1 MTKELVYI
9 AGLAIAEQILLE
21 SYLDLVQL
29 ADGRTFG
36 VTDVLDD
43 AHVELYDPHATNPAP
58 VKPHPLPRIAY
69 VAPNTERGSA
79 TDNALILRRPVSL
92 GNLRDVLSAI
102 SNRSTIK
109 GVTAAS
115 KPQQPFEICP
125 TQDQKPAAEHR
136 KLECWLTLLTQV
148 ESETLPRE
156 IQGFGS
162 VQIMLFPMQKKV
174 SISDPEA
181 WRAKLVS
188 SNRSLIVLPHINQ
201 HVPSEG
207 ATLSFDR
214 FRWEL
219 CLTLSRGMLLPGIAG
234 IARYS
239 LLQWPDFG
247 SVGANAQHM
256 KLSALFHAR
265 ELSIAQ
271 AAALSNLPVNTVIAF
286 VNGCAALGLLKNC
299 PQELLGRKVQKPVR
313 ENVRTTSVILQPSLH
328 ASGGFGSWIGKIR
341 NAFGLRH

>member
-1 MTKELVYI
+1 MTKELVYV
-9 AGLAIAEQILLE
+9 AGLAKAEQILLE
-21 SYLDLVQL
+21 SYLDLVEL

-36 VTDVLDD
+36 VTDVLEN
-43 AHVELYDPHATNPAP
+43 AQVELFDPSTTKMAPA
-58 VKPHPLPRIAY
+58 KPHLLPRIAY
-69 VAPNTERGSA
+69 VAPNNEPGSA
-79 TDNALILRRPVSL
+79 TDNVLILRRPVSL
-92 GNLRDVLSAI
+92 GNLRDVLGTI
-102 SNRSTIK
+102 SKRSGAC
-109 GVTAAS
+109 GVLPIGKSPIPVADFPAS
-115 KPQQPFEICP
+115 E
-125 TQDQKPAAEHR
+125 QKPSEHR

-148 ESETLPRE
+148 EGETLPRE

-174 SISDPEA
+174 SISDPES
-181 WRAKLVS
+181 WRAKLVG

-201 HVPSEG
+201 HVPTDG

-219 CLTLSRGMLLPGIAG
+219 CMTLSRGLLLPGIAG
-234 IARYS
+234 MARYS

-247 SVGANAQHM
+247 ALGVNADHM

-299 PQELLGRKVQKPVR
+299 PQELLGRKVPKPAR
-313 ENVRTTSVILQPSLH
+313 ELSRPLSVMMQPSLQ
-328 ASGGFGSWIGKIR
+328 AGGGFGSWIGKIR